1 MSTILQMQSFPSS
14 PFGLR
19 EKNFESFAPAF
30 TSNNGRSSRSP
41 PSNDTRE
48 TSSTGVTP
56 WTSDA
61 PKPQDGVDP
70 SRNSTSPPMANGA
83 SPEDPNKR
91 TCSGPDPDESARP
104 SPDDSTGP
112 ANHPPIAYQPAA
124 LHHAGHSSKDNTL
137 QRTLPALDRSE
148 IERRWATEPRQLPQ
162 SAYRDVQRHEPRPTE
177 SFQSRG
183 PSNSTHSL
191 LNVSSDANYDDED
204 AQDLARPGVQ
214 VGLNKRKRQFAYRTK
229 TGCGTCRKR
238 KKKCDET
245 KPECNNCLRGGFTC
259 AGYSNK
265 VPWPR
270 PVAVKAPPPPLQ
282 AKERASREITSAYP
296 TCPVCNQI
304 HIPHRENRRTTLASY
319 PPESQAQVSDGL
331 DGGRNRPIV
340 IKDERNPPVSSSW
353 TGNGWSESAAPP
365 PPLRTSYPSDPHT
378 YAQPANISNHERPT
392 AREKPVHHQHPSQPL
407 HQQHDSRV
415 YQQTPQSM
423 SQGMIST
430 LAPVVP
436 AKTTTHHHQVA
447 QHTRQLPPP
456 PPPPVMVPPTV
467 APSGPP
473 PALYKPLLWMHKS
486 EKEKMLA
493 GLPFLPC
500 DRELVNERTHC
511 AGAVYQ
517 FNSTANAAVS
527 IAKDE
532 RARCFKTI
540 VAARWIPPHTTEHP
554 IVGHLGGN
562 VYVATPFYCDYGYN
576 LSIAENVIIGANCEF
591 HDSARIVI
599 GANTRLGNRIIII
612 TMKTPTDNRA
622 LKGSN
627 GTEIAQEVFIGK
639 NVYIGDGCI
648 IEAGVRIGDN
658 AIVRAGSVVVR
669 NLPRDCVAH
678 GNPAF
683 G

>member
-30 TSNNGRSSRSP
+30 TSNNGRNSRSP

-48 TSSTGVTP
+48 TSSTGATP

-104 SPDDSTGP
+104 SPDDST
-112 ANHPPIAYQPAA
+112 
-124 LHHAGHSSKDNTL
+124 
-137 QRTLPALDRSE
+137 DRSE

-191 LNVSSDANYDDED
+191 LNVSSNANYDDED

-270 PVAVKAPPPPLQ
+270 PVAVKPPPPPLQ

-473 PALYKPLLWMHKS
+473 PALYKPPLWMH
-486 EKEKMLA
+486 
-493 GLPFLPC
+493 
-500 DRELVNERTHC
+500 N
-511 AGAVYQ
+511 
-517 FNSTANAAVS
+517 TANAAVS

-627 GTEIAQEVFIGK
+627 GTEIAQEFFIGK

-669 NLPRDCVAH
+669 NLPRDCVAY